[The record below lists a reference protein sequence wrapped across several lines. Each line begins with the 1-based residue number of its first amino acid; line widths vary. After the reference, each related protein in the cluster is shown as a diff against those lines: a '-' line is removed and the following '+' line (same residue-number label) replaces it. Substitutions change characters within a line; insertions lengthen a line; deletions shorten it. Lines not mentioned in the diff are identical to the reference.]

1 MHARSVEQSA
11 ERYARKSLM
20 AYLEGEQSLKWV
32 ISIIGS
38 GTDARQRFAELG
50 GYGKPERQREL
61 SDWLSS
67 QASSH
72 GEIELHL

>member
-1 MHARSVEQSA
+1 MHVRSLERSTC
-11 ERYARKSLM
+11 RYARKSLM

-38 GTDARQRFAELG
+38 GADARQIFAELR

-61 SDWLSS
+61 S
-67 QASSH
+67 
-72 GEIELHL
+72 G